1 MPIEWRTGDI
11 VPIYKKGDKEDVKN
25 YRGITLMDTGYK
37 IYAEIIRRRMET
49 QIEEEGMLEETQQ
62 GFRKKRGAVKAI
74 YLMKKAI
81 EKEIGREKGKVY
93 VLFADLK
100 AAFDTIGREE
110 IREIMKKKGIGN
122 RIINRISEIYKETKS
137 KIKIGNKEIG
147 EFWTEKGIRQGCPL
161 SPIIFNI
168 GMADLNEEL
177 GKIQEAGVMME
188 KKEYV
193 QLHTQMI

>member
-147 EFWTEKGIRQGCPL
+147 EFWTENGIRQGCPL

>member
-37 IYAEIIRRRMET
+37 IYAEIIIRRMET

-147 EFWTEKGIRQGCPL
+147 EFWTENGIRQGCPL

-177 GKIQEAGVMME
+177 GKIQGAGVMMG
-188 KKEYV
+188 KKKNMCNY
-193 QLHTQMI
+193 IRR